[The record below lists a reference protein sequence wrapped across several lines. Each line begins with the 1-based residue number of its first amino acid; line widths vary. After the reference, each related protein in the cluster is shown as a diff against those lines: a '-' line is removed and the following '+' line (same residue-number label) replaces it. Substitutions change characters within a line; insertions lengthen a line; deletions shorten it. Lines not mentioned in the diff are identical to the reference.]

1 MASRAVNSGCE
12 AQKKV
17 SDSKKVGDIFITLHC
32 YLTKLEEMCVIIY
45 RGEYRL
51 FAENYITFFIK
62 FRKKNHYR
70 DVSLYRN
77 SGFCGHCLKF
87 VAYFEFLFEI
97 SILFSYLKIHSFF

>member
-1 MASRAVNSGCE
+1 MASRAVNSDCE

-62 FRKKNHYR
+62 FRKKIITEMSAYIVIV
-70 DVSLYRN
+70 D
-77 SGFCGHCLKF
+77 F
-87 VAYFEFLFEI
+87 VVIA
-97 SILFSYLKIHSFF
+97 